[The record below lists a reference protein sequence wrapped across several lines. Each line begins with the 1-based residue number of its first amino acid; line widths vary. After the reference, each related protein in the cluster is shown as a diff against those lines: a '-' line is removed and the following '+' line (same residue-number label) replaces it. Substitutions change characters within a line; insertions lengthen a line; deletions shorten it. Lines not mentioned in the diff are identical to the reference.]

1 MSGFIKILLE
11 HVASDILKRHKSLEM
26 ISGIHD
32 REYISLRFS
41 YNFHQFGKRSIYPDR
56 SKIRLNK
63 FTCLKESKHCLI
75 AVMGKEL
82 TLLSDSLGIDRIWLH
97 HPCTCIRNSRSKDQR
112 NKQFISSCHICN
124 KEDRCH
130 RSLHDS

>member
-26 ISGIHD
+26 ISGIHN
-32 REYISLRFS
+32 REYISLRLCH
-41 YNFHQFGKRSIYPDR
+41 NLHQFGKRSIYPDR
-56 SKIRLNK
+56 CKIRLNQ
-63 FTCLKESKHCLI
+63 FTCLKEGKNCLI
-75 AVMGKEL
+75 AVMSKKL
-82 TLLSDSLGIDRIWLH
+82 TLLRYSLGIDRIWLD

-112 NKQFISSCHICN
+112 NKQFVSSCHICN

-130 RSLHDS
+130 RSLHDT